1 MKAFEQE
8 VKTYTWLI
16 PRLQKLREER
26 NLAQIPFPKCFYASV
41 EDSLM
46 LMENLKIQNFEV
58 VEKKPERKY
67 ITPLV

>member
-1 MKAFEQE
+1 MNAFEQE

-16 PRLQKLREER
+16 PRLQKLREAKG
-26 NLAQIPFPKCFYASV
+26 LAPIPFPKCFFASV
-41 EDSLM
+41 EESLM

-67 ITPLV
+67 TTPPV